1 MNSPG
6 EDTEKASG
14 SRFQPEDDISSSGFR
29 FQPEDDISSSKEGS
43 EPSLDHSESN
53 PAEFEHLKLLVT
65 RIHSLNSECESGYD
79 ETPSECDIKEVEEEE
94 DGEDP
99 TNLGSPE
106 IENFTD
112 EGRESVETEDAEDL
126 EEDYSIKDLESQPS
140 PR

>member
-6 EDTEKASG
+6 EDSG
-14 SRFQPEDDISSSGFR
+14 DGAGSSFGAQVRPDKNWTDD
-29 FQPEDDISSSKEGS
+29 ETSSSKEGL
-43 EPSLDHSESN
+43 EKNSESN
-53 PAEFEHLKLLVT
+53 RAEFEELKLLVS

-94 DGEDP
+94 EDLNP
-99 TNLGSPE
+99 PNLGSPE

-126 EEDYSIKDLESQPS
+126 DEDYSTEDPGLEPKQS

>member
-14 SRFQPEDDISSSGFR
+14 SRFQPEDDISSS
-29 FQPEDDISSSKEGS
+29 KGS
-43 EPSLDHSESN
+43 EQSLDHSESN

-79 ETPSECDIKEVEEEE
+79 ETPSECDIKEVEEEEE